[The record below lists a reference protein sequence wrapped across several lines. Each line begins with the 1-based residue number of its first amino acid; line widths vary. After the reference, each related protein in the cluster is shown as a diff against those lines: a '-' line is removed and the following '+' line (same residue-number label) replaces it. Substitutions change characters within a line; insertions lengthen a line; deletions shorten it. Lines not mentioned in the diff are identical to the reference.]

1 MSDQGKSSRR
11 GLKRADAPVDLFTLQ
26 PEPDLIPD
34 SRVADDEKP
43 EKQPKKPRT
52 RKSTSRKRAVPQP
65 EPKDEATLQEEKN
78 EHVSVYLPGNL
89 VTRLDV
95 LKRME
100 RDRLRDEKKKVARST
115 LIQEAVERYLEVM
128 EK

>member
-1 MSDQGKSSRR
+1 MSDQGKSSRS

-34 SRVADDEKP
+34 SRVAEDEKT
-43 EKQPKKPRT
+43 EKQSKKT
-52 RKSTSRKRAVPQP
+52 RNKQSTSRKRSTPKL
-65 EPKDEATLQEEKN
+65 EPVEEKTLQEEKN

-89 VTRLDV
+89 ITRLDL

-100 RDRLRDEKKKVARST
+100 RDRLRDENKKVSRSI
-115 LIQEAVERYLEVM
+115 LIQEAVVQYLEGM

>member
-1 MSDQGKSSRR
+1 MSDQGKSSRS

-26 PEPDLIPD
+26 PEPDLIHD
-34 SRVADDEKP
+34 SRVAEDEKP

-52 RKSTSRKRAVPQP
+52 RKSTSRKRTIPKP
-65 EPKDEATLQEEKN
+65 EYKEEVTLQEEKN

-89 VTRLDV
+89 VTRLDI

-100 RDRLRDEKKKVARST
+100 RDRLREEKKKVSRST
-115 LIQEAVERYLEVM
+115 LIQEAVEQYLEGM
-128 EK
+128 KK

>member
-1 MSDQGKSSRR
+1 MSDQGKSSRS
-11 GLKRADAPVDLFTLQ
+11 GLKRPDAPVDLFTLQ

-34 SRVADDEKP
+34 SQVEEDEKP
-43 EKQPKKPRT
+43 KKQPTKPRT
-52 RKSTSRKRAVPQP
+52 KRSTPSKRSVPKLEIREEVTSR
-65 EPKDEATLQEEKN
+65 EERN

-89 VTRLDV
+89 ITRLDL

-100 RDRLRDEKKKVARST
+100 RDRLRDENKKVSRST
-115 LIQEAVERYLEVM
+115 LIQEAVEQYLEGM